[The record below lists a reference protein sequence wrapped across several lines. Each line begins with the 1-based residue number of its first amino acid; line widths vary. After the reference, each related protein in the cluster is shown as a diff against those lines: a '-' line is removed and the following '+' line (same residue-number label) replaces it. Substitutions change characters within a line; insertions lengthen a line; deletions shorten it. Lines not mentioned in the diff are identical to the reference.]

1 MRTGRSLYT
10 LRNTNERRLAVDSD
24 RERVTKPRT
33 EDLVVFLALS
43 LPVFSV
49 SAALL
54 TFIIINAVS
63 KH

>member
-1 MRTGRSLYT
+1 M
-10 LRNTNERRLAVDSD
+10 ESD

-33 EDLVVFLALS
+33 EDLVIFLALS
-43 LPVFSV
+43 LPVFGV

-54 TFIIINAVS
+54 TFIIVNAVS